1 MGDGT
6 CRSSDPLGGLTG
18 ELRELIEA
26 APVGKFTASAKLPD
40 LPGNLA
46 DLAKF
51 RKSLGCAQ
59 RLTEL
64 SQIC

>member
-6 CRSSDPLGGLTG
+6 CRSYDPLGGLTG

-26 APVGKFTASAKLPD
+26 APVRKYTASAKLPD

-46 DLAKF
+46 NLAKLC
-51 RKSLGCAQ
+51 KSLGAAQ
-59 RLTEL
+59 GL
-64 SQIC
+64 SKLVFVC